1 MSEDVHTIHFAPY
14 TAAQLQ
20 RILQSRLSV
29 LDDGDQKDV
38 GMKAL
43 FPLPALTL
51 LTKKIAAMTGDV
63 RNLFE
68 ALRKAIDISTS
79 SLTSSE
85 NPLNHTPKVTPASIL
100 QALKSYAPASNS
112 TSKTCS
118 TPSETAVPCNS
129 EIVGKINGI
138 NLQARVV
145 LLCVLLA
152 SKRLGAGLPLS
163 SGSLAPRKAPSMKRS
178 QSAGCARQTCIDTAQ
193 LHSYYSAS
201 LVRCDAACLNV
212 ASKSEFGDLLVI
224 LEGAGLVSS
233 GSHLSSSTSVRQG
246 KKVVGRSASFS
257 GLRSN

>member
-1 MSEDVHTIHFAPY
+1 
-14 TAAQLQ
+14 
-20 RILQSRLSV
+20 
-29 LDDGDQKDV
+29 
-38 GMKAL
+38 
-43 FPLPALTL
+43 
-51 LTKKIAAMTGDV
+51 
-63 RNLFE
+63 
-68 ALRKAIDISTS
+68 
-79 SLTSSE
+79 
-85 NPLNHTPKVTPASIL
+85 LNFSPKVTPASIL

-118 TPSETAVPCNS
+118 TPSEPAMACNS

-178 QSAGCARQTCIDTAQ
+178 QSAGCARQSCIDTAQ

-257 GLRSN
+257 GLRKSLATSQVQLAEGVWTNEVLRGLGIADAVGDDVLQCEIRSIWERETARLERELKSLNQREPPDSN